1 MFFYDKKLT
10 ISILLHV
17 YVYVYTYTYCT
28 VVVVVDKLLFDNR
41 TFISFRK

>member
-10 ISILLHV
+10 ISILL
-17 YVYVYTYTYCT
+17 YVYVYTYCT
-28 VVVVVDKLLFDNR
+28 VVVDKLLLFDNNR